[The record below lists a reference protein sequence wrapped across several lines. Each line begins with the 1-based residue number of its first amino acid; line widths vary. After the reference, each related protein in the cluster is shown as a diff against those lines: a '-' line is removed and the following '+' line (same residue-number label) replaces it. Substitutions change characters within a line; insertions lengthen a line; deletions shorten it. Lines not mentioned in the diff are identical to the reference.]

1 MACTPT
7 AIPTPEPSAG
17 SCTLNLP
24 ASASNEEAIKQVLNA
39 EGALVVRQEIEPLM
53 QLWVTGSRVVNA
65 KNTPND
71 PSDDQFWLDK
81 DAIRHRYV
89 RIVFPGAP
97 ATITPADLSI
107 TITEMVT
114 STSAVVTATTQIGNE
129 ISPAGD
135 RWLLVQ
141 QNGCWLIQSLIFNL
155 ETKKEE

>member
-1 MACTPT
+1 
-7 AIPTPEPSAG
+7 
-17 SCTLNLP
+17 LNLP
-24 ASASNEEAIKQVLNA
+24 ASASHEEAIKRVLNA
-39 EGALVVRQEIEPLM
+39 EGEMVVKQEIESLM
-53 QLWVTGSRVVNA
+53 QLWAAGSQVVNA

-81 DAIRHRYV
+81 DAIRNRYV
-89 RIVFPGAP
+89 RTVFPGAP
-97 ATITPADLSI
+97 ATAAPADLSI

-114 STSAVVTATTQIGNE
+114 GTSAVVTATTQIGNE
-129 ISPAGD
+129 VSPAGD